1 MAHPNLRQYAMKKSV
16 RHNFQKAKSAQTVD
30 DTTPRA
36 KPTRPTKVVTR
47 STTRPKRR
55 PAPKLAAPA
64 VAPLQRRKCTATGA
78 IQTGFAQLG
87 NPAGGASSKGYYLL
101 RYDNIGDAVSFD
113 GAHHFHRTLNHNECL
128 AVDKWP
134 NRSAARIQC
143 GRARSRRAAQEP
155 QPMPEL
161 CRRLEQERAALAAEA
176 GITADILRDD
186 LTARRPILKLVPI
199 EPLGLDEWKRVLSPA
214 AKPTLTGWNSYPFV
228 QLHGADSSTLQAEQK
243 ARSWKIPQKKLVPN
257 APFWRTEAGAH
268 IKPVLNAIRAA
279 FPEHCGGAQGQARDA
294 HLLLQTR
301 DGGATAF
308 TFHKDLQHGELDSKF
323 RRSICILLARG
334 EDEVLK
340 IAFFF

>member
-1 MAHPNLRQYAMKKSV
+1 MKGASSSTAARATAAALSSTSTATAPAAAGNPYA
-16 RHNFQKAKSAQTVD
+16 RTYG
-30 DTTPRA
+30 T
-36 KPTRPTKVVTR
+36 
-47 STTRPKRR
+47 STSGRKRL
-55 PAPKLAAPA
+55 PAPKLAAQA
-64 VAPLQRRKCTATGA
+64 VAPLKRRKCGATGA

-101 RYDNIGDAVSFD
+101 RYDNIGDAISFD
-113 GAHHFHRTLNHNECL
+113 GAHHFHRTLNHNDCL

-143 GRARSRRAAQEP
+143 GRAQSRRAAQEP

-199 EPLGLDEWKRVLSPA
+199 TPLGLDEWKRVLSPA
-214 AKPTLTGWNSYPFV
+214 SNSKLTGWNSYPFV
-228 QLHGADSSTLQAEQK
+228 QLHGEDLSTLAAEQK

-323 RRSICILLARG
+323 RRSICILLATG
-334 EDEVLK
+334 KNELLK